1 MSGVGMYVQET
12 VIGKLKQHSV
22 SPTNGQFKYV
32 KDNNVGYICYSK
44 INNILFITIVNCY
57 VKSGYTTLC
66 TLPQGCRPT
75 AQIVF
80 AIADN
85 VAANYSYQRYCI
97 INNNGE
103 VIIKANANGEYIWA
117 TAATILNIPAQHS
130 VSQHEDWV
138 AARFKFGVDKI
149 TFWQNANGNFEI
161 WFNTS
166 KDNICLTFSRDMVGV
181 YDANTRT
188 GKSVHLSQHSV
199 SRIIKTKQIDATT
212 DPNGYLKTGLNAKQ
226 IPIGIGGLSDARY
239 AFHTGNEADN
249 GRTIR
254 LMAWDGSV
262 GRYSNK
268 YVNVIVYYI
277 EV

>member
-1 MSGVGMYVQET
+1 MFVVMVTTPLWDTETHTQHSVSQNGDWTIFNFGTDYALSTRKVHKTISATSPFGSLYFVFYSFNAPNIYDSIIYADVNPVTGNGLWIGHYCEIKNITDVKCYLSSATSMSGVGMYVQET
-12 VIGKLKQHSV
+12 VIGKLK
-22 SPTNGQFKYV
+22 
-32 KDNNVGYICYSK
+32 
-44 INNILFITIVNCY
+44 
-57 VKSGYTTLC
+57 
-66 TLPQGCRPT
+66 
-75 AQIVF
+75 
-80 AIADN
+80 
-85 VAANYSYQRYCI
+85 
-97 INNNGE
+97 
-103 VIIKANANGEYIWA
+103 
-117 TAATILNIPAQHS
+117 
-130 VSQHEDWV
+130 
-138 AARFKFGVDKI
+138 
-149 TFWQNANGNFEI
+149 
-161 WFNTS
+161 
-166 KDNICLTFSRDMVGV
+166 
-181 YDANTRT
+181 
-188 GKSVHLSQHSV
+188 QHSV